1 MVMSSDTPVTVDVW
15 ADIVCPFCYIGEAR
29 LRKAAD
35 ASVEIV
41 PRAFQLNPEGGERES
56 VLTYLARK
64 FGGSEEQVAVSQ
76 QRIVDLAHAE
86 GLPFTND
93 RVVGDTLPAHRLIAE
108 AAEDSAAL
116 ALDVREAI
124 QRGHFGGTLD
134 ITDHAALLDVAV
146 EAGLDRAK
154 GEAVLASDTHA
165 ETVRGE
171 HAQASAMGATGVPFT
186 VVGER
191 FGIPGMVET
200 DQYAQVIARVR
211 EA

>member
-1 MVMSSDTPVTVDVW
+1 MTDASVTIDVW

-35 ASVEIV
+35 ADVTIV
-41 PRAFQLNPEGGERES
+41 PRAFQLNPEGGERMPALE
-56 VLTYLARK
+56 YLAQK
-64 FGGSEEQVAVSQ
+64 FGGTVEQVEAGQ

-93 RVVGDTLPAHRLIAE
+93 RILGDTMPAHRLVAA
-108 AAEDSAAL
+108 AAETSATL
-116 ALDVREAI
+116 ALEVREAI

-134 ITDHAALLDVAV
+134 ITDSAALLEAAV
-146 EAGLDRAK
+146 TAGLDRET
-154 GEAVLASDTHA
+154 GEAVLASDRHA
-165 ETVRGE
+165 DLVRTE

-186 VVGER
+186 VVGQR

-211 EA
+211 EG

>member
-1 MVMSSDTPVTVDVW
+1 MASDSPVTIDVW

-35 ASVEIV
+35 EDVTIV
-41 PRAFQLNPEGGERES
+41 PRAFQLNPEGGERRPALE
-56 VLTYLARK
+56 YLAEK
-64 FGGSEEQVAVSQ
+64 FGGTIEQVEASQ
-76 QRIVDLAHAE
+76 QRIVDLARAE
-86 GLPFTND
+86 GLPFSND
-93 RVVGDTLPAHRLIAE
+93 RIIGDTMPAHRLVAE
-108 AAEDSAAL
+108 AAEVSAVL

-146 EAGLDRAK
+146 EAGLDRAR
-154 GEAVLASDTHA
+154 GEAVLAADTHA
-165 ETVRGE
+165 DAVRGE

-211 EA
+211 EG

>member
-1 MVMSSDTPVTVDVW
+1 MASDTPVTIDVW

-35 ASVEIV
+35 ANVTIV
-41 PRAFQLNPEGGERES
+41 PRAFQLNPEGGERRPAME
-56 VLTYLARK
+56 YLAEK
-64 FGGSEEQVAVSQ
+64 FGGTVEQVEASQ

-86 GLPFTND
+86 GLPFSND
-93 RVVGDTLPAHRLIAE
+93 RIIGDTMPAHRLVAE
-108 AAEDSAAL
+108 AAETSPVL

-134 ITDHAALLDVAV
+134 ITDHAALVEVAV
-146 EAGLDRAK
+146 EAGLERDRA
-154 GEAVLASDTHA
+154 EAVIASQEHTDL
-165 ETVRGE
+165 VRGE

-200 DQYAQVIARVR
+200 DQYAQVISRVR
-211 EA
+211 EG